1 MAKASEKK
9 AKPAKIDPAIEAKRA
24 ELNRRLYELSGD
36 QEKAEEFEAVRLE
49 LEALGG
55 AA

>member
-9 AKPAKIDPAIEAKRA
+9 AKPAKVDPGIEAKRA

-36 QEKAEEFEAVRLE
+36 PAKAEEFEVVRLE
-49 LEALGG
+49 LESLGS
-55 AA
+55 AS